1 MSHLQSSHY
10 STRQLLSVQGGEGGS
25 RFVVELGETI
35 VVMLLAFDVTTAE
48 MAAECLWK
56 HEAFSE
62 P

>member
-1 MSHLQSSHY
+1 M
-10 STRQLLSVQGGEGGS
+10 QGGEGDN

-35 VVMLLAFDVTTAE
+35 AVMLLAFDEITAG
-48 MAAECLWK
+48 MAVECLWK